1 MLELVNILKCYN
13 SKPVVDN
20 VSLNIAQGRLTSF
33 IGPNGAGKSTLLS
46 IVTQLIERDRGTVR
60 IDGVDI
66 EAYDRKLLARKI
78 SLLKQS
84 NNLSIRLTVRDLVC
98 FGRFP
103 YSRGRLTREDRQKVD
118 EAISYL
124 ELNALADKY
133 LDQLSGG
140 ERQRAFIAMIMA
152 QNTDYI
158 LLDEP
163 LNNLDMKHSVQ
174 IMKVLRRMVDQLGK
188 TVVLVLHDIN
198 FASCY
203 SDEIVALKHGRL
215 VRHGAVNDMIDSTVL
230 KQVYDMDIQ
239 VSNLQ
244 GQKFCIYYT

>member
-1 MLELVNILKCYN
+1 MLEIVNVLKCYN

-20 VSLNIAQGRLTSF
+20 VSLNISKGRLTSF

-46 IVTQLIERDRGTVR
+46 IITQLIDRDQGTIR

-84 NNLSIRLTVRDLVC
+84 NNLSIRLTVRDLVG

-124 ELNALADKY
+124 ELNALAGKY

-215 VRHGAVNDMIDSTVL
+215 VRHGAVNDMIDSTIL

-244 GQKFCIYYT
+244 NQKFCIYYT